1 MCFLFYNDAGDLMKI
16 YLDLLMTINFFF
28 DFLLLLFVSLLL
40 KRQVKINKI
49 IHGAFIGGLS
59 IIFLFMKLNSLELF
73 LYKFIISILMI
84 LITFGYKN
92 LKYTIANLGY
102 LYIVSLFLG
111 GALYFINNSMSY
123 KHIGIIFYHN
133 GLSINIFLILLLT
146 PIIIYIYLLQCKKLK
161 NNYNNYYNVQ
171 IYLNNQYIEGTGY
184 MDSGNNLVDILTKKK
199 IIFIDKRKII
209 FDINE
214 FRFIPLHTVS
224 GDDLIKCI
232 KIDKVIINHHEY
244 KDILLGIMDNI
255 NLDGIDIILNN
266 KMEGIC

>member
-1 MCFLFYNDAGDLMKI
+1 MCFLFYNDDGDLMKI

-40 KRQVKINKI
+40 KRQVKISKI

-59 IIFLFMKLNSLELF
+59 IVFLFMKLNNLELF
-73 LYKFIISILMI
+73 FYKFIISILMI

-92 LKYTIANLGY
+92 IKYTITNVGY

-111 GALYFINNSMSY
+111 GALYFINNSFSY
-123 KHIGIIFYHN
+123 KRIGMVFYYN
-133 GLSINIFLILLLT
+133 GFSINIIIILILT
-146 PIIIYIYLLQCKKLK
+146 PLIIYIYLLQCKKLK

-184 MDSGNNLVDILTKKK
+184 MDSGNNLVDFLTKKK

-209 FDINE
+209 
-214 FRFIPLHTVS
+214 
-224 GDDLIKCI
+224 
-232 KIDKVIINHHEY
+232 
-244 KDILLGIMDNI
+244 
-255 NLDGIDIILNN
+255 
-266 KMEGIC
+266 